1 MKRFLRWCKEAK
13 FGLIL
18 GAIAFVFILSISL
31 IATNN
36 KKTNQVAKLPSSSIN
51 SSSTGNSSTS
61 SSSSSTYIN
70 SIVKEKLIKPFK
82 VDATISRYFF
92 DDEDPMEIKSQAIV
106 TYQNKVL
113 PSQGV
118 DYTYNDEAFDVMAA
132 FSGKVIAKK
141 NDPMYGLSIA
151 IEHTSGVVAYYC
163 GLTEVNVMQDENITQ
178 NTILGKAGESVINAK
193 LGKHLHFAIQ
203 VNNNYIN
210 PLKSYDKLVEDL

>member
-1 MKRFLRWCKEAK
+1 MKRFFKWCKEAK

-36 KKTNQVAKLPSSSIN
+36 KKTNQVAKIPSSSL
-51 SSSTGNSSTS
+51 SSSSSFSSSSS
-61 SSSSSTYIN
+61 SSSSSTIN
-70 SIVKEKLIKPFK
+70 PITKEKLLKPFK

-118 DYTYNDEAFDVMAA
+118 DYTYNDQSFDIMAA

-163 GLTEVNVMQDENITQ
+163 GLTEVNVMQDENVTQ